1 MSEYLFRLI
10 DDETEYSIEVNEDGS
25 GFNVAFSEVIINE
38 TDPVFSLWLSGNPL
52 ADFVESDDSRLSDDR
67 TPVSHGNDKHTSTYI
82 TADDIPPIPA
92 DISEL
97 TDTTGLLFSGDYDD
111 LDNKPDLSSFL
122 IAETDPAAMAVIGD
136 EAYTEENYIS
146 EDNTLRENIDAL
158 DVAMGDVGTILE
170 NILGE

>member
-1 MSEYLFRLI
+1 
-10 DDETEYSIEVNEDGS
+10 
-25 GFNVAFSEVIINE
+25 
-38 TDPVFSLWLSGNPL
+38 
-52 ADFVESDDSRLSDDR
+52 
-67 TPVSHGNDKHTSTYI
+67 
-82 TADDIPPIPA
+82 
-92 DISEL
+92 L

-122 IAETDPAAMAVIGD
+122 TAETDPAAMAVIGD